1 MRLEINYGL
10 PSWLSGNESACS
22 EGDAGESGSIPVLRR
37 FLEGGHG
44 NSPQYTAGKIFIDG
58 GAWQAMVHRIVKS
71 QTRLK

>member
-22 EGDAGESGSIPVLRR
+22 EGDAGQPGSIPGLRR
-37 FLEGGHG
+37 SLEGGHG
-44 NSPQYTAGKIFIDG
+44 NSLQYFSGKNPIDRG
-58 GAWQAMVHRIVKS
+58 TWQEMVPRIVKS